1 MDKTLYIY
9 KASAGSGKT
18 FTLAV
23 EYIKLL
29 IANPKAYRHTL
40 AVTFTNKATGEMK
53 ERILGSLYGVANA
66 LEEAHDY
73 FLKISAAFPTMS
85 EQELRARAREALH
98 LMLHDY
104 GHFRIQT
111 IDAFFQSILR
121 GMAKEL
127 ELSGDLEI
135 LIEDD
140 ELLSNTVDLLIKRLT
155 PTSQETAWLVEY
167 VEEYLENDRG
177 WNVRH
182 AIKEFSRN
190 ILKEE
195 YQQKG
200 DNLRKQIYE
209 NNGAL
214 LTEYRNTLAA
224 IEREIKEKAKSIAD
238 RQGATQEEKAKS
250 SVASAVT
257 TVGRF
262 IVIVMK
268 VLLGLL
274 LFPIT
279 FAIFGL
285 LLSLVVITIGVG
297 DLFITDIGNFAGL
310 VDAANEVGVP
320 LMAFSLLLVLVPI
333 IYIGYLFITLLINKK
348 PRWWVLFV
356 TILAW
361 IILLIG
367 TIFAGIDYAENRSFA
382 SFSSDSEVERIMKK
396 GDEMSLSRQIM
407 EELNEE
413 LDDEEKALIQQLLN
427 DNNAKSIDK

>member
-1 MDKTLYIY
+1 MNDIKKCSISGVGFTIEKVAYERLNDYLTSLKKAYANNPDSEEILADIEARIVELILSAQSDAQCVVTLPLIENII
-9 KASAGSGKT
+9 AQLGSPEAISG
-18 FTLAV
+18 
-23 EYIKLL
+23 EEEQ
-29 IANPKAYRHTL
+29 PKAESNTRIPRRLYR
-40 AVTFTNKATGEMK
+40 
-53 ERILGSLYGVANA
+53 
-66 LEEAHDY
+66 
-73 FLKISAAFPTMS
+73 
-85 EQELRARAREALH
+85 
-98 LMLHDY
+98 
-104 GHFRIQT
+104 
-111 IDAFFQSILR
+111 
-121 GMAKEL
+121 
-127 ELSGDLEI
+127 DLENSKLGGVCAGLAKYFGVEAVWLRLAMASPLI
-135 LIEDD
+135 LVVIGAPF
-140 ELLSNTVDLLIKRLT
+140 LHWLSTIGGNIFGVFVMTYLILWFAIPSAKSAR
-155 PTSQETAWLVEY
+155 QK
-167 VEEYLENDRG
+167 LEMEG
-177 WNVRH
+177 EP
-182 AIKEFSRN
+182 IS
-190 ILKEE
+190 
-195 YQQKG
+195 
-200 DNLRKQIYE
+200 
-209 NNGAL
+209 
-214 LTEYRNTLAA
+214 
-224 IEREIKEKAKSIAD
+224 AKSIAD

-361 IILLIG
+361 IMLLIG
-367 TIFAGIDYAENRSFA
+367 TIFAGVDYAENRSFA
-382 SFSSDSEVERIMKK
+382 TFSSDSEVERIMKK

-407 EELNEE
+407 EELDEE